1 MLQKNMSK
9 LKYLIILSR
18 PVNVLISFLT
28 IIVAAELA
36 FGLDP
41 FENVLLAAISAALIT
56 IGANVINDYF
66 DIAIDKINKPDRPLA
81 AGRVVKHVA
90 LMYFILVYFCA
101 WSIAYYIDFFMFLIA
116 FLTGILLYFYSYR
129 LKRTVLWGNL
139 TVSLATAMAF
149 IYGGLAVGYFQETL
163 FPAAFAFLFHFGRE
177 VLKDMQDMKGDRQAG
192 AVTFPIKYGILPS
205 IKLMTFIFILLV
217 FLTAIPYILSI
228 YGLYY
233 FLIICFGIY
242 PVLLFVLYK
251 AKTDSEPKTL
261 GYLSNLLKADMI
273 IGLLAIYV
281 K

>member
-1 MLQKNMSK
+1 MNK

-41 FENVLLAAISAALIT
+41 FKNVLLAAISAALIT

-66 DIAIDKINKPDRPLA
+66 DIEIDVINKPNRPLA
-81 AGRVVKHVA
+81 AGNVTRQAAFVYFTVVYISAWSVA
-90 LMYFILVYFCA
+90 L
-101 WSIAYYIDFFMFLIA
+101 YIGLNMFLIA
-116 FLTGILLYFYSYR
+116 FMTGILLYFYSFR
-129 LKRTVLWGNL
+129 LKRTILWGNL
-139 TVSLATAMAF
+139 TVSLSTALAF
-149 IYGGLAVGYFQETL
+149 VYGGLAVGHLQETF
-163 FPAAFAFLFHFGRE
+163 FPATFAFLFHFGRE
-177 VLKDMQDMKGDRQAG
+177 VLKDIQDMKGDRQAG
-192 AVTFPIKYGILPS
+192 AVTYPLKYGISRS
-205 IKLMTFIFILLV
+205 IKLMTVIFILLV

-228 YGLYY
+228 YSFYY
-233 FLIICFGIY
+233 FLIICLGIY

-251 AKTDSEPKTL
+251 AKKDHEAKTL